1 VSRKSILA
9 KCASSALASQI
20 PLRGYFVSV
29 GLALLL
35 LLLVVNRMSPAP
47 SPGQATELQSALP
60 RIRIHTEAKGPEAV
74 VIDTNRPMPLPVD
87 TATASAP
94 PLLSSKVIEAAQPL
108 GSFEPSDG
116 EESDR
121 STPPIPSR
129 LRDSMA
135 KADATL
141 PDQATTDRRGGEVA
155 SAVQRRRTPPRSAKR
170 RRSARPLALDTP
182 LSRCN
187 SSSLERSSCRP
198 AFTFP
203 QMN

>member
-9 KCASSALASQI
+9 KCASGALASEI

-35 LLLVVNRMSPAP
+35 LLLAANWVLPAP
-47 SPGQATELQSALP
+47 SPGQATELQPALP
-60 RIRIHTEAKGPEAV
+60 RIRIHTDAKGPEAV
-74 VIDTNRPMPLPVD
+74 VIDTNRPMPLPAD
-87 TATASAP
+87 TAASARQ
-94 PLLSSKVIEAAQPL
+94 PLSTKVIEAAEPL
-108 GSFEPSDG
+108 ASFEPSDG

-121 STPPIPSR
+121 STTAIPSR

-135 KADATL
+135 KADPTL
-141 PDQATTDRRGGEVA
+141 PDRATTEKRGGEVA
-155 SAVQRRRTPPRSAKR
+155 SAAQRRRTPPRSAKR

-203 QMN
+203 QIN